1 MVATQKAGDMLRDWR
16 LRRRLSQLDL
26 ACEADISTR
35 HLSFLATGRA
45 MPSREMVLHLAEH
58 LDVPLRERN
67 LMLTAAGYAAVYP
80 ERPLADPAMRMALDA
95 VNLVLTGHEPFP
107 ALAVDR
113 HWNLVAANKSL
124 TPLLAGVDA
133 ALLEPPVNV
142 MRLALHPGG
151 IAPRVGNFAEW
162 RAHLLTRLRR
172 QLETTGDPLL
182 AALHGEVAQYPFD
195 IQANP
200 KIEKYAGIVVPLQL
214 LTDRGTL
221 NLFSTTTVFGTPL
234 DVTIAELAIE
244 SFFPAD
250 PETALALREN

>member
-1 MVATQKAGDMLRDWR
+1 MVATQKAGGMLRDWR

-26 ACEADISTR
+26 ACDANISTR
-35 HLSFLATGRA
+35 HLSFLETGRA
-45 MPSREMVLHLAEH
+45 TPSREMVLHLAEH

-80 ERPLADPAMRMALDA
+80 ERPLADPSMRMALDA

-107 ALAVDR
+107 ALAIDR
-113 HWNLVAANKSL
+113 HWNLIAANKSL
-124 TPLLAGVDA
+124 APLLA
-133 ALLEPPVNV
+133 VNV
-142 MRLALHPGG
+142 MRLALHPEG

-172 QLETTGDPLL
+172 QFEATGDPQL
-182 AALHGEVAQYPFD
+182 AALHKEVAQYPFER
-195 IQANP
+195 QGTPNTGQ
-200 KIEKYAGIVVPLQL
+200 YAGIVVPLQL
-214 LTDRGTL
+214 LTGRGAL
-221 NLFSTTTVFGTPL
+221 NLFSTTTIFGTPL

-250 PETALALREN
+250 PETAKLLRET